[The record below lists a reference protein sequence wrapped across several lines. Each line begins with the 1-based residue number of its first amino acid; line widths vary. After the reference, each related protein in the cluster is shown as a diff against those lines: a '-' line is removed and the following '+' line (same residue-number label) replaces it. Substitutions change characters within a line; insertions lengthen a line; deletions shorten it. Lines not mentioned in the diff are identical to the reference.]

1 MSKAPSAI
9 LAINSLDRFVNIET
23 SVLNSFYARF
33 ASGVTALNYD
43 GANSNPA
50 DGIPTVGAE
59 LLGTT
64 YFSPGTRIVSLVNVI
79 PGVTPVP
86 PAVSQV
92 IISAPTI
99 APSITA
105 VKIFQTYQDNTAL
118 TPTTNFLP
126 ANYLNLQPYSYNFTL
141 QSQSCFIYGYIRH
154 IIISQIQL
162 QYNIPT
168 VNLNLNDDFY
178 IQDYAQAY
186 RPQKFTIP
194 FGFYYPDELAAA
206 LQTIIRT
213 NQYFPTMTVVYSSRN
228 GFKFTDTA
236 RPFYFPDPGSLNQ
249 YLAPFN
255 AQVSN
260 LEITNYYKTLRLFG
274 MTINNSQF
282 DNQGLPFPSRTVQ
295 QSADFPNFL
304 YTPYIDIFS
313 DSLTNYQ
320 SVKDTNTS
328 VQNPKGLLARVY
340 ISGTGQN
347 AITGPLAALG
357 TAPFIMTADLN
368 SPKIIK
374 WNPDVTITSID
385 IQMRDQ
391 YGDFIPGA
399 DSGFSTEFQM
409 TLLCVE
415 GR

>member
-1 MSKAPSAI
+1 M
-9 LAINSLDRFVNIET
+9 
-23 SVLNSFYARF
+23 
-33 ASGVTALNYD
+33 
-43 GANSNPA
+43 
-50 DGIPTVGAE
+50 
-59 LLGTT
+59 
-64 YFSPGTRIVSLVNVI
+64 
-79 PGVTPVP
+79 
-86 PAVSQV
+86 
-92 IISAPTI
+92 
-99 APSITA
+99 
-105 VKIFQTYQDNTAL
+105 
-118 TPTTNFLP
+118 
-126 ANYLNLQPYSYNFTL
+126 
-141 QSQSCFIYGYIRH
+141 
-154 IIISQIQL
+154 

-213 NQYFPTMTVVYSSRN
+213 NTLFSTMVVAYSSRN
-228 GFKFTDTA
+228 GFKFTCIA

-255 AQVSN
+255 DQASSLQ
-260 LEITNYYKTLRLFG
+260 ITNYYKTLRLFG
-274 MTINNSQF
+274 MTIDNSQF

-295 QSADFPNFL
+295 QSSDFPNFL

-320 SVKDTNTS
+320 SVKDTNTT

-340 ISGTGQN
+340 LSGTGQN
-347 AITGPLAALG
+347 AITGPLSALG
-357 TAPFIMTADLN
+357 TAPFIMTADMN

-374 WNPDVTITSID
+374 WNPDVTVTTID

-399 DSGFSTEFQM
+399 DYGFSTEFQM
-409 TLLCVE
+409 SLLCVE

>member
-9 LAINSLDRFVNIET
+9 LAINSLDRFINVET
-23 SVLNSFYARF
+23 AVINSFYAHF
-33 ASGVTALNYD
+33 TAGSTILNYD

-59 LLGTT
+59 LLDSTV
-64 YFSPGTRIVSLVNVI
+64 FSPGTRIVSLVNVI

-86 PAVSQV
+86 PAVSQI
-92 IISAPTI
+92 IISNPTI
-99 APSITA
+99 APRTIPEQ
-105 VKIFQTYQDNTAL
+105 IFQTYQDNTAL

-126 ANYLNLQPYSYNFTL
+126 ANYNNLQPYSYNFTL

-154 IIISQIQL
+154 IIISQIQM

-168 VNLNLNDDFY
+168 INLGLNDVFY
-178 IQDYAQAY
+178 IQDYAQAHM
-186 RPQKFTIP
+186 PQKFTIP
-194 FGFYYPDELAAA
+194 YGFYYPDELAAA

-228 GFKFTDTA
+228 GFKFTCIDRA
-236 RPFYFPDPGSLNQ
+236 FYFPDPGLLNN

-255 AQVSN
+255 AQVSK
-260 LEITNYYKTLRLFG
+260 LEITNYYKTLRLLG
-274 MTINNSQF
+274 MTISNSQS
-282 DNQGLPFPSRTVQ
+282 DNQGLPFPPKTVQ
-295 QSADFPNFL
+295 QSSEFPNFL
-304 YTPYIDIFS
+304 YTSYIDIFS

-328 VQNPKGLLARVY
+328 IQNPKGLLARVY
-340 ISGTGQN
+340 LSGTGQN
-347 AITGPLAALG
+347 QTTGPLAALG

-399 DSGFSTEFQM
+399 DYGFSTEFQM
-409 TLLCVE
+409 TLLCAE